1 MLASNRAVTEIIKNV
16 PDTVR
21 LAFISANE
29 AGATNDDIEKLFNT
43 FQTFLDEYKRTLM
56 DDSMFYAECAN
67 NPYIAGTTANYSY
80 PHFLHVLKQRMEA
93 AMTLEERELLRQQHY
108 NKLSEYKFS
117 DSVVLGIVTDKLLMG
132 LATPTAVE
140 SFFSRLLPKGK
151 KQGGIVPEKRPA
163 ITPKEK
169 VLEQP
174 ST

>member
-21 LAFISANE
+21 SAFINASA
-29 AGATNDDIEKLFNT
+29 AGATNDDIKKLFNT
-43 FQTFLDEYKRTLM
+43 FQSFLDEYQRTLT

-67 NPYIAGTTANYSY
+67 NPYTAGTTPNYSY

-93 AMTLEERELLRQQHY
+93 ATTLEERELLRQQHY

-117 DSVVLGIVTDKLLMG
+117 DSVVLSTVTDKLLMG

-140 SFFSRLLPKGK
+140 SFFSFLLPKGK
-151 KQGGIVPEKRPA
+151 KASNAAEEKRPA

-169 VLEQP
+169 VLEQAG
-174 ST
+174 T